1 MSNTHTEHFVP
12 AGWEQEIASRIDAI
26 AQALTHMGADAA
38 LLADNIDLYYTSG
51 RVFNG
56 FTYITAQGQ
65 VHYYVRRPL
74 GYESEP
80 CVTYVHKPELIP
92 GHLERLPHKL
102 AMMADTMPQ
111 AQWARLSHAFDS
123 AEAAD
128 GSAAMRQLRAVK
140 SGMEQQLLRESARRH
155 VSVYKQVPTLYR
167 SGMTDLELE
176 IEIERQARL
185 AGSTG
190 LVRCHGDAMEMFMG
204 SLLAG
209 DNADEPSPYDFAMGG
224 AGINLSQ
231 PVGANG
237 SIIKLHTTIMVD
249 MGMNYGGYMT
259 DMTRTYAVGNVPD
272 IAKKAH
278 QLSVDINHR
287 LAREGRHGVEARE
300 LYATALEMTQEAGLA
315 DYFMGHRQHAGFV
328 GHGIGLETNEAPVLA
343 PRSRDVLHTGQVIAI
358 EPKYVLPGIGAVGI
372 ENTYIVQPHCLE
384 CITTM
389 PEELHEMGKPY

>member
-1 MSNTHTEHFVP
+1 MPNTHNEHFVP
-12 AGWEQEIASRIDAI
+12 AGWKQDIASRIDAI
-26 AQALTHMGADAA
+26 AQALLHIGADAA

-56 FTYITAQGQ
+56 FTYITAHGQ

-74 GYESEP
+74 GYEQEP

-92 GHLERLPHKL
+92 SHLDRLPRKV
-102 AMMADTMPQ
+102 AMMADTMPH
-111 AQWARLSHAFDS
+111 AQWARLSHVFGN
-123 AEAAD
+123 AEIVD
-128 GSAAMRQLRAVK
+128 GSAALRQLRSVK
-140 SGMEQQLLRESARRH
+140 SPLEQQLLRESARRH
-155 VSVYKQVPTLYR
+155 VAVYRQVPGLYR

-176 IEIERQARL
+176 IEIERLARL

-204 SLLAG
+204 SLLSG

-224 AGINLSQ
+224 TGINLSQ

-237 SIIKLHTTIMVD
+237 TIIKPHTTIMVD
-249 MGMNYGGYMT
+249 LGMNYGGYMT
-259 DMTRTYAVGNVPD
+259 DMTRTLAVGNVPE
-272 IAKKAH
+272 IAARAH
-278 QLSVDINHR
+278 QLSIDINHR
-287 LAREGRHGVEARE
+287 LARTGHHGIEARE
-300 LYATALEMTQEAGLA
+300 LYAIALDMTQEAGLA
-315 DYFMGHRQHAGFV
+315 SYFMGHRQQAGFV

-343 PRSRDVLHTGQVIAI
+343 PRSRDVLLTGQVIAI

-389 PEELHEMGKPY
+389 PEELHDIANPY